1 MKFYIAT
8 EENFMHLNFPEDFL
22 WGAATAS
29 YQIEGAYR
37 EDGKGENIW
46 DRFSHIPGKIYEG
59 DTGDVACDHYHR
71 YEEDIEIMKKI
82 GLKTYRFSISWARI
96 FPDGSGKPNPK
107 GMEFYKKLVGKLKE
121 NGIIPAV
128 TLYHWDL
135 PQKLQDI
142 GGWANRDT
150 VYSFVEYAKYVF
162 DNLGSQV
169 PIWITH
175 NEPFVAAIVGNW
187 IGRHAPGITDFQTA
201 LRVAHHLLLSHGLA
215 VKAYR
220 ESGHKGE
227 IGITLNMNPVY
238 PASEND
244 KDKAAVIRF
253 NEYLNK
259 WYADPV
265 LKGAYPA
272 DLLEWFGDRGLAPE
286 ILDGD
291 MSAINQPIDFLGINN
306 YYSSFI
312 RHDEHNWPVYASEIA
327 TGRDRTKMDWEIN
340 PEGLHDLLVY
350 LDKEYS
356 GIKIIITE
364 NGAAFNDIVNF
375 DGKVED
381 DNRLNY
387 LYKHLEQVHRA
398 IGSGANVKGY
408 YAWSLLDNFEWGH
421 GYSKRF
427 GLVYVDFKTQKRI
440 LKKSA
445 HWYGD
450 VIRNNGF

>member
-1 MKFYIAT
+1 
-8 EENFMHLNFPEDFL
+8 MHLNFPEDFL

-244 KDKAAVIRF
+244 KDKAAAIRF

>member
-1 MKFYIAT
+1 MR
-8 EENFMHLNFPEDFL
+8 LNFPENFL

-29 YQIEGAYR
+29 YQIEGAYN

-46 DRFSHIPGKIYEG
+46 DRFSHIPGKIHDG
-59 DTGDVACDHYHR
+59 QTGDIACDHYHR

-96 FPDGSGKPNPK
+96 FPDGCGKPNPK
-107 GMEFYKKLVGKLKE
+107 GIEFYKKLVSRLNE

-135 PQKLQDI
+135 PQKLQDR
-142 GGWANRDT
+142 GGWANRET
-150 VYSFVEYAKYVF
+150 VFHFVEYAKYVF
-162 DNLGSQV
+162 EHLGSQV

-187 IGRHAPGITDFQTA
+187 VGRHAPGITDFQTA
-201 LRVAHHLLLSHGLA
+201 LRVSHHLLLSHGLV

-220 ESGHKGE
+220 EMGFDGE

-238 PASEND
+238 PATESD
-244 KDKAAVIRF
+244 KDKAAAKRF
-253 NEYLNK
+253 DEYLNK
-259 WYADPV
+259 WFADPV

-272 DLLEWFGDRGLAPE
+272 DLVKWLGEKGLSPE
-286 ILDGD
+286 IHEGD
-291 MSAINQPIDFLGINN
+291 MQAINQPIDFLGINN

-312 RHDEHNWPVYASEIA
+312 REDESNWPVFASEVS
-327 TGRDRTKMDWEIN
+327 TGRDRTKMDWEIY
-340 PEGLHDLLVY
+340 PEGIHDLLVY
-350 LDKEYS
+350 LKREY
-356 GIKIIITE
+356 GDIKIMITE
-364 NGAAFNDIVNF
+364 NGAAFNDIVNYE
-375 DGKVED
+375 GKVED

-387 LYKHLEQVHRA
+387 YYLYLEQVHRA
-398 IGSGANVKGY
+398 ICEGVNVAGY
-408 YAWSLLDNFEWGH
+408 YAWSLMDNFEWGH
-421 GYSKRF
+421 GFSKRF
-427 GLVYVDFKTQKRI
+427 GLVYVDYKTQKRI

-445 HWYGD
+445 YWYSD

>member
-1 MKFYIAT
+1 MRS
-8 EENFMHLNFPEDFL
+8 NFPENFL

-37 EDGKGENIW
+37 EDGRGESIW
-46 DRFSHIPGKIYEG
+46 DRFSHTPGKTFQG

-71 YEEDIEIMKKI
+71 FEEDIGIMKKI
-82 GLKTYRFSISWARI
+82 GLKTYRFSISWSRL
-96 FPDGSGKPNPK
+96 FPDGSGEPNPK
-107 GMEFYKKLVGKLKE
+107 GMEFYKKLVSKLNE
-121 NGIIPAV
+121 NGIKPAV

-135 PQKLQDI
+135 PQKLQDN

-150 VYSFVEYAKYVF
+150 VCHFVEYAKYVF
-162 DNLGSQV
+162 ENLGSQV

-238 PASEND
+238 PVSENEM
-244 KDKAAVIRF
+244 DKAAAKRF

-272 DLLEWFGDRGLAPE
+272 DLLEWFADRGLAPE

-312 RHDEHNWPVYASEIA
+312 RHDEHNWPVYASEIS

-350 LDKEYS
+350 LDKEYG

-364 NGAAFNDIVNF
+364 NGAAFNDIVNRE
-375 DGKVED
+375 GKVED
-381 DNRLNY
+381 DNRLDY
-387 LYKHLEQVHRA
+387 LYTYLEQVHRA
-398 IGSGANVKGY
+398 IDSGVNVKGY
-408 YAWSLLDNFEWGH
+408 YAWSLMDNFEWGH

-445 HWYGD
+445 YWYSE

>member
-1 MKFYIAT
+1 MR
-8 EENFMHLNFPEDFL
+8 LNFPENFL

-29 YQIEGAYR
+29 YQIEGAYK

-46 DRFSHIPGKIYEG
+46 DRFSHIPGKINED

-71 YEEDIEIMKKI
+71 FEEDIEIMKRI
-82 GLKTYRFSISWARI
+82 GLRTYRFSISWARI
-96 FPDGSGKPNPK
+96 FPDGYGKPNPK
-107 GMEFYKKLVGKLKE
+107 GMEFYKKLVSKLNE

-135 PQKLQDI
+135 PQKLQDN

-150 VYSFVEYAKYVF
+150 VYHYVEYAKYVF
-162 DNLGSQV
+162 ENLGDQV

-187 IGRHAPGITDFQTA
+187 IGRHAPGITDFKTA

-244 KDKAAVIRF
+244 IDKAAAKRF

-259 WYADPV
+259 WFADPV

-272 DLLEWFGDRGLAPE
+272 DMLRWFDDMELAPD
-286 ILDGD
+286 IIDGD
-291 MSAINQPIDFLGINN
+291 MSAICQPIDFLGINN
-306 YYSSFI
+306 YYSSFV
-312 RHDEHNWPVYASEIA
+312 RHDENNWPVYASEIT

-340 PEGLHDLLVY
+340 PEGLHDLIVY
-350 LDKEYS
+350 LDKEYN

-364 NGAAFNDIVNF
+364 NGAAFNDIVNHE
-375 DGKVED
+375 GKVED
-381 DNRLNY
+381 DNRLDY
-387 LYKHLEQVHRA
+387 LYRYLEQVHRA
-398 IGSGANVKGY
+398 IGAGANVGGY
-408 YAWSLLDNFEWGH
+408 YAWSLMDNFEWGY

-445 HWYGD
+445 YWYSD